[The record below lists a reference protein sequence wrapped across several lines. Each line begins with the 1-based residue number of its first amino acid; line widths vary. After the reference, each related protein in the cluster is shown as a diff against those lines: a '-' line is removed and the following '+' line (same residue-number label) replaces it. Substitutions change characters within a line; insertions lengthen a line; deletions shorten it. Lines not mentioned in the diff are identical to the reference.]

1 MSTLT
6 YFDSPVQELGVG
18 MKRDDLPYGSVGAND
33 LAEGI
38 AFLASDAAQ
47 AISGVMMPVDNAWC
61 AM

>member
-1 MSTLT
+1 MLALT
-6 YFDSPVQELGVG
+6 YARSPVQDLSTSL
-18 MKRDDLPYGSVGAND
+18 KRDDLPYGSVGAND